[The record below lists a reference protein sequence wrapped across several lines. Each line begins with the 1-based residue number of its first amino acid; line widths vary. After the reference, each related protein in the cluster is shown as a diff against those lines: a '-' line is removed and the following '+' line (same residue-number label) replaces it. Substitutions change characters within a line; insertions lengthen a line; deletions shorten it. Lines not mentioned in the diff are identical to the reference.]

1 MRREVQTHYGPDQ
14 ALVCPAIGTS
24 HGAGH
29 MDVPD
34 VALVYGDEVSQA
46 PVFRCWMHPG
56 VLELIS
62 HPEHGIGDAKVVF
75 CIFPEEKQTIV
86 VGLTHSIFPK
96 YSLPAGMVSSH
107 PCTEVSHDHTLV
119 GIGGRAD
126 SLVELH
132 VRTTP
137 LRHFGLSGWAR
148 RH

>member
-34 VALVYGDEVSQA
+34 VALVYGDEVSQV

-75 CIFPEEKQTIV
+75 CIFAEEKQTIV
-86 VGLTHSIFPK
+86 VGLNHSMFPK
-96 YSLPAGMVSSH
+96 YSLPDGMVSSH
-107 PCTEVSHDHTLV
+107 SCTEVSQDNKLV
-119 GIGGRAD
+119 SLGGRPV
-126 SLVELH
+126 SLVELQA
-132 VRTTP
+132 RTAP
-137 LRHFGLSGWAR
+137 LRHLGLSGWVH